1 MIIDY
6 ENTLSDAQEVTA
18 SAAST
23 NSIDL
28 RDTTGDF
35 GISDK
40 LFLVLRVDTAAEASG
55 SATVAFSVQC
65 DDDSAFGSPKTLLT
79 TAAVAKAT
87 LVAGY
92 RPLVTKIPQG
102 CERYLRVYYTVAS
115 GPLTA
120 GKFDAFLTPDVQ
132 ASY

>member
-6 ENTLSDAQEVTA
+6 ENTFSDAQAVTA

-23 NSIDL
+23 NIIDL
-28 RDTTGDF
+28 GDAIGDF
-35 GISDK
+35 GKSDK
-40 LFLVLRVDTAAEASG
+40 LFLVTRVDTAAEASG
-55 SATVAFSVQC
+55 SATVAISIQC
-65 DDDSAFGSPKTLLT
+65 DNDEAFGSPKTLLA
-79 TAAVAKAT
+79 TAAIGKAT
-87 LVAGY
+87 LVAEY
-92 RPLVTKIPQG
+92 RPLVCKIPQG